1 MAVTNMSAF
10 GNRDHG
16 RLELHGAAIPPTTA
30 STTRQVTLQ
39 FSQRGFLPRRSY
51 DSMPSKEVLLAETR
65 SGQRGGGDPPL
76 GPPTRRGTAE
86 RAVSFPLGR
95 RINEKLDQ

>member
-10 GNRDHG
+10 GDRDHG

-30 STTRQVTLQ
+30 STTRQVSLQ

-51 DSMPSKEVLLAETR
+51 DSMPSKEVLMAENSIR
-65 SGQRGGGDPPL
+65 PAGWRGIPPL
-76 GPPTRRGTAE
+76 GPTMRGGPQEAGVVPIKPAGT
-86 RAVSFPLGR
+86 F
-95 RINEKLDQ
+95 